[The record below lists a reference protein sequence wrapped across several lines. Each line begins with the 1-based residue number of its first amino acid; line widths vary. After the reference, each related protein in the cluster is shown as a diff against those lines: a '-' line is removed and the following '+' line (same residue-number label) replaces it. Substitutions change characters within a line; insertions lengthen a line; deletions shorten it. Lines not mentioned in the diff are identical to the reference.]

1 MSWPLLKPGENSE
14 DDDSDFNIS
23 SYESADEEENRP
35 RQEYDMNRTRIPFK
49 RQKFEF
55 VKLFKICFII

>member
-1 MSWPLLKPGENSE
+1 MSWPLLKPRENSE

-35 RQEYDMNRTRIPFK
+35 RQEYDMNRTKIPK
-49 RQKFEF
+49 RQQFEF
-55 VKLFKICFII
+55 VKLFKICLII